1 MEVILIAQLDLD
13 IIKVDDMLFEK
24 LKSTCTKKKERN

>member
-24 LKSTCTKKKERN
+24 LKSARN